1 MVFAEPLFTKIQF
14 FTIWLTYFQPFVT
27 RKNRYIVFKFI
38 LGSIHNGHKCI
49 VSFN

>member
-14 FTIWLTYFQPFVT
+14 FTIWLTFPLPTV
-27 RKNRYIVFKFI
+27 RYSKKYVVFKFI